1 MQKGVHWGLVKINRL
16 PFMTLLFTTCLCLDP
31 CHTSSLSLSIESKH
45 RCRRMDPIGHKAFD
59 PNIGTAKTLAENN
72 LHAGTR
78 YPSPL
83 PLSLYL
89 YLSLSLGRRYSKCE
103 IISPPLIHAQP
114 AGSRANP
121 SHPLPSSLPPSS
133 SNSVQSDPNER
144 ITRNYDTSLTHSSL
158 E

>member
-16 PFMTLLFTTCLCLDP
+16 PFMTLLFTTWLYLDP
-31 CHTSSLSLSIESKH
+31 CHTSSLSLSLLRANIVVGGWIPSAIKRLTRISELPKH
-45 RCRRMDPIGHKAFD
+45 WPKIICTPEPGI
-59 PNIGTAKTLAENN
+59 L
-72 LHAGTR
+72 L
-78 YPSPL
+78 PSL
-83 PLSLYL
+83 F
-89 YLSLSLGRRYSKCE
+89 LSLSLGRRYSKCE

-158 E
+158 G

>member
-16 PFMTLLFTTCLCLDP
+16 PFMTLLFTTWLYLDP

-83 PLSLYL
+83 PLSL
-89 YLSLSLGRRYSKCE
+89 SLSRPSIFQMRNYFAPAYSRAASWE
-103 IISPPLIHAQP
+103 PSQPIPSPPLF
-114 AGSRANP
+114 SSTFFLEFRAIR
-121 SHPLPSSLPPSS
+121 S
-133 SNSVQSDPNER
+133 
-144 ITRNYDTSLTHSSL
+144 
-158 E
+158 